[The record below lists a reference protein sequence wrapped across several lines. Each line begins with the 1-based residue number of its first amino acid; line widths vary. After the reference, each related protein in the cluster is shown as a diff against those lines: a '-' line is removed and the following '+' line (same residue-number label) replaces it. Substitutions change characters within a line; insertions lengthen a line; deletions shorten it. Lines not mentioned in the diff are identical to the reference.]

1 MIAAWILHTLVVS
14 LLAGAGA
21 LVLEALLRGHRRP
34 TRWVWAG
41 AMLLSA
47 VWPLGKL
54 LLERLPTRQM
64 AAPVPEGVPVVFLDP
79 LIMQVGP
86 ESVLRSLDGPLLLSW
101 AVAAVVL
108 LFLFSRVLIRTYRL
122 RRVWNPEVV
131 RGQSVLFSRDWGP
144 GVVGFLRPAVV
155 LPEWCRGLDDQSLRL
170 ILDHEMEHLRAG
182 DLRLILAARILPI
195 LVPWNLPLWWQL
207 SRLKMA
213 VEGDCDLRVLGRHPG
228 RARPYLEL
236 LLDVGRGVPGPRA
249 LAAMLS
255 EPRETLE
262 RRIRIM
268 TMPLPKKPWIRALIL
283 GSVGAV
289 LVAVACWAPGPLGL
303 DEVAA
308 PQARDESVL
317 LEQSQETSV
326 AAGDILHVGV
336 RPDGTVE
343 LRRGE
348 ATEVQMVRVDEL
360 GPIWRQERARNP
372 NLVATVR
379 VHANAESR
387 LTAEVL
393 EALSTGGP
401 ARIAVQTQE
410 GPATDLS
417 AEPTFTPFTVRPGIK
432 NRQDISSAVEREY
445 PPLLRDAGIGG
456 AVQVWFF
463 IDESGTVR
471 RTQLNQSSGHQALDE
486 AALRVAEVIQF
497 TPALNRD
504 QRVPVWISLPI
515 NFTTAQREIAIPPRA
530 EEVAAGARPRPR
542 APADPADGPTFT
554 PFTVRPD
561 IKNRSEF
568 QGALEREY
576 PPLLRDAGIGGT
588 VQVWFYIDETGSVGR
603 TLVNRSSGHQ
613 ALDEAALR
621 VAEVIQFTPALNR
634 DAPVPV
640 WISLPVNFTTR

>member
-1 MIAAWILHTLVVS
+1 MIAAWILHTLLVS

-21 LVLEALLRGHRRP
+21 LVLETLLRGHRRP

-41 AMLLSA
+41 AMLLSVA
-47 VWPLGKL
+47 WPLGKL
-54 LLERLPTRQM
+54 LLERLPTRDLS
-64 AAPVPEGVPVVFLDP
+64 APVREGAPVVFLDP
-79 LIMQVGP
+79 LVMQVGP
-86 ESVLRSLDGPLLLSW
+86 ESVLRSLDGPILLSW
-101 AVAAVVL
+101 ALAAVVL
-108 LFLFSRVLIRTYRL
+108 LSLFSLVLIRTQRL
-122 RRVWNPEVV
+122 RRAWHPEVV
-131 RGQSVLFSRDWGP
+131 RGHSVLFSRDWGP
-144 GVVGFLRPAVV
+144 GVVGFLRPSVV

-195 LVPWNLPLWWQL
+195 LVPWNLPFWWQL
-207 SRLKMA
+207 SRLRLA

-236 LLDVGRGVPGPRA
+236 LLDVGRNVSGPRA

-268 TMPLPKKPWIRALIL
+268 TMPFPKKPWIRALIL
-283 GSVGAV
+283 GSVGAG

-308 PQARDESVL
+308 PQAQDEVVL
-317 LEQSQETSV
+317 LEESQEASV
-326 AAGDILHVGV
+326 NAGDILHVGV
-336 RPDGTVE
+336 RPDGMVE

-348 ATEVQMVRVDEL
+348 STEVQMARVNQL

-372 NLVATVR
+372 NLGATVR
-379 VHANAESR
+379 VHPDAESR
-387 LTAEVL
+387 LTAEVQ
-393 EALSTGGP
+393 EALSTAGP
-401 ARIAVQTQE
+401 ARITVQTQE
-410 GPATDLS
+410 AAATDLS
-417 AEPTFTPFTVRPGIK
+417 AEPTFTPFTVRPDIK
-432 NRQDISSAVEREY
+432 NRQDISTALEREY

-456 AVQVWFF
+456 MAQVWFF
-463 IDESGTVR
+463 VDETGTVA
-471 RTQLNQSSGHQALDE
+471 RTLINQTSGHQALDE

-504 QRVPVWISLPI
+504 EPVPVWISLPI
-515 NFTTAQREIAIPPRA
+515 RFQPSQLPSIRIPPPPGA
-530 EEVAAGARPRPR
+530 PQEEVRPQ
-542 APADPADGPTFT
+542 ATADPADGPSFT

-561 IKNRSEF
+561 IRNRSEL
-568 QGALEREY
+568 QQALEREH

-588 VQVWFYIDETGSVGR
+588 VQVWIYIDETGTVGR
-603 TLVNRSSGHQ
+603 TLVNVSSGHP

-621 VAEVIQFTPALNR
+621 VADIIEFTPALNR
-634 DAPVPV
+634 DVPVPV
-640 WISLPVNFTTR
+640 WISLPVAFTIR